1 MSILDKFLKSIKSNL
16 FDEITEQTSDFGQ
29 SKTWKEQLKE
39 PQDQDIQ
46 DNLIKGI
53 KSDIKKD
60 TQLCMQIYTN
70 LSSAT
75 MNENEVLDHVTDLKN
90 NLDSIKNKISQVE
103 FSKENDRKQLITD
116 SINDLSEIITN
127 IQNRL
132 NAALSFGGDMEKATL
147 RELTL
152 DFFNEYPE
160 IKKGILALNN
170 LIIED
175 KNHSEKKDKPDESL
189 VDLEKRQEQKYE
201 GTQESELELRND
213 PEVKALGDKVITV
226 LDILKQYT
234 PEITETDVQII
245 EKDLKD
251 IGYNIDVDY
260 GSQLENAL
268 TDIVE
273 SSGSKS
279 YKDSIINYLLKELR
293 NSYADYKDLLK
304 EKALSGNDNTE
315 SKEDKDLVGIPEE
328 LDYAENVKTIYPTF
342 NSKTKKVKYT
352 YMNDESFVQN
362 LIHMIIKYAIIP
374 AVKMSSVK
382 EIDSFWKTTANDIEN
397 ILNTRLQSA
406 FGQNY
411 KEQLENMSFK
421 DADSSI
427 ISVFDQ
433 NIIIEKDTIM
443 KELYSLVT
451 IFNTVYHLFYS
462 LDKDSSLVTDSQK
475 IIDDKQRQL
484 KILLSLGKDAV
495 EHPEY
500 FLGITDDLDDSWAK
514 VFQLCFKTL
523 LGDSYIKKDFNV
535 FMKGF
540 YDIFQKYMYEKRRH
554 PNDIPDF
561 TQNASNVISFYLFAS
576 AYDSLY
582 EDKTKLKID
591 TLLNELNKK
600 SADHVTITREY
611 YKKNILDPM
620 SDFID
625 IYIDQLSL
633 VQALEPQVK
642 KITMENLL
650 INPEDREKVD
660 AFYDNMFL
668 EFIKEVKAF
677 YKKLINFIRFHYEN
691 REIVKKP
698 RRNEKGK
705 ISEEDIDN
713 YMVQNFMSI
722 PLKNQ
727 LLAWQKFITED
738 VKTFNT
744 KIDKIRESI
753 TNLKNIIEKI

>member
-1 MSILDKFLKSIKSNL
+1 MSILDKFLKSIKANL

-175 KNHSEKKDKPDESL
+175 KKHSEKKDKSDESL

-213 PEVKALGDKVITV
+213 PEVKALGDKVVTV
-226 LDILKQYT
+226 LDILKQYD

-268 TDIVE
+268 IDIVK

-293 NSYADYKDLLK
+293 NSYSDYKDLLK

-362 LIHMIIKYAIIP
+362 LIHMIIKDAIIP
-374 AVKMSSVK
+374 AVKMSSGK

-421 DADSSI
+421 DADNSI
-427 ISVFDQ
+427 IAVFDQ

-451 IFNTVYHLFYS
+451 IFNTFYHLFYS
-462 LDKDSSLVTDSQK
+462 LDKDSSLVMDSQK

-500 FLGITDDLDDSWAK
+500 FFMAKSLNRKYDLL
-514 VFQLCFKTL
+514 FQSHCKTL
-523 LGDSYIKKDFNV
+523 LGTSFVPEDFNV
-535 FMKGF
+535 LVKGL
-540 YDIFQKYMYEKRRH
+540 YNIYKVYRSEKRRH

-561 TQNASNVISFYLFAS
+561 TQNASDVISFYLFAS

-582 EDKTKLKID
+582 KDKTKLKID
-591 TLLNELNKK
+591 ALLNELNKN
-600 SADHVTITREY
+600 SSDHVAITEKY
-611 YKKNILDPM
+611 YKENILDPM
-620 SDFID
+620 SNFVNT
-625 IYIDQLSL
+625 YMDQLSL
-633 VQALEPQVK
+633 IQALAPQVK
-642 KITMENLL
+642 KINMEKLL
-650 INPEDREKVD
+650 INPEDREKAD
-660 AFYDNMFL
+660 IFYDSMFPK
-668 EFIKEVKAF
+668 FIKEVKDF
-677 YKKLINFIRFHYEN
+677 YKKFINFIRFHYEN
-691 REIVKKP
+691 RITVSKP
-698 RRNEKGK
+698 KRNEKGM
-705 ISEEDIDN
+705 ISDEDRHKYETDD
-713 YMVQNFMSI
+713 FMSV

-727 LLAWQKFITED
+727 LLAWQEFITKD
-738 VKTFNT
+738 VEIFNGEIDMLKT
-744 KIDKIRESI
+744 SI
-753 TNLKNIIEKI
+753 TDLKDIIEQI